1 MTSLLHVYLQDLER
15 QLHLER
21 PERSEILFELRHH
34 IEDNARELMDEGIT
48 ADDAFSSSIE
58 DLGGTKSLAR
68 RLYEVHSQGTWHHT
82 ALAVLPHL
90 LLSAVFALGWWR
102 GPLWVSV
109 LLIVAVAISVYGWTT
124 GRPAW
129 TYPWL
134 GYSIIAPIVAW
145 RLAMTALGYGAWG
158 VLTQGSLPLSSPIY
172 IASIA
177 YLASLTIFP
186 LPFIIYWTYF
196 FYPGSGAPHLDAQGL
211 HAVSA
216 SAAIMFLAV
225 AVATAIFLRVG
236 RRAVRAALLLAA
248 APAITAFVWLSYQS
262 ASGYLG
268 LLAISAVTLTV
279 LLSPATIIIR
289 RRAAPSYLSLNE

>member
-90 LLSAVFALGWWR
+90 LLSAVFGLGWWR
-102 GPLWVSV
+102 APLWVSV

-145 RLAMTALGYGAWG
+145 GLAMTALGYGAWG

-177 YLASLTIFP
+177 YLAASLWVIFRIVSRVASLDWVLASLTIFP

-236 RRAVRAALLLAA
+236 RSRVPGSGVRR
-248 APAITAFVWLSYQS
+248 
-262 ASGYLG
+262 GGG
-268 LLAISAVTLTV
+268 L
-279 LLSPATIIIR
+279 
-289 RRAAPSYLSLNE
+289 E